1 ESATDALQFDDAI
14 GLAGFAK
21 RRSGDVVNRNSGRS
35 SPVEGAV
42 VSVTVEDSD
51 HFESVDW
58 LLQPAGPEKR
68 INLGIFPLKRC
79 ADGRIM
85 KNHYSLFGLQ
95 FTQRLLQTNSVTNR
109 FLDELFNEWFAPGV

>member
-1 ESATDALQFDDAI
+1 MSDARQFDDAI
-14 GLAGFAK
+14 WLPGFAK
-21 RRSGDVVNRNSGRS
+21 RRCRDVVNGNSGRS
-35 SPVEGAV
+35 SPVENAV
-42 VSVTVEDSD
+42 VSVTVEDSG
-51 HFESVDW
+51 HFESIDW

-68 INLGIFPLKRC
+68 INLGIFPFKRR